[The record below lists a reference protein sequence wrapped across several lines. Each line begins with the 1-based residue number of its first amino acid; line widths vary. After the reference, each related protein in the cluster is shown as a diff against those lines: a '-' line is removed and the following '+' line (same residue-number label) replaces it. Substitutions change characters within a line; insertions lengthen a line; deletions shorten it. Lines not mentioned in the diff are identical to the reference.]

1 MKYTIISTSWNRSKL
16 YLREIRRRV
25 FIEEQHVP
33 EHLEWDEY
41 DETSFHIL
49 VVDEKNNPIGTG
61 RLKPDGQIGRMAV
74 AKEWRNRGIGREI
87 LRNIMEQAKS
97 SDINRVYLNAQTSAI
112 PFYKKHG
119 FTVCGAEF
127 IEAGIPHVAMN
138 KTF

>member
-41 DETSFHIL
+41 GETSFHIL